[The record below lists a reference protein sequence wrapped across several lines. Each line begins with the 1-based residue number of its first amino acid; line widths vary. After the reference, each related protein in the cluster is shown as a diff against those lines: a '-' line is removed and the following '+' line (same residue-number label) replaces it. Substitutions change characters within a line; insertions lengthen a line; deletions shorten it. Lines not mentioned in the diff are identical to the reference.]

1 MSTRKFVI
9 IEAPY
14 QQDPV
19 AMAAYLRE
27 CIKDTLK
34 RGESAINS
42 VATYA
47 LTGALDD
54 LRHDERRAGI
64 EAGLAWYGFSS
75 SSYNPVTCVAYTDH
89 GISAG
94 MQEGIARASEHKIK
108 IVFRKLVDFENQL
121 QANLGGTGLEQKRG

>member
-9 IEAPY
+9 IEAPFS
-14 QQDPV
+14 QDPV
-19 AMAAYLRE
+19 AMADYLRE

-47 LTGALDD
+47 LTGALDVNPE
-54 LRHDERRAGI
+54 ERRAGI
-64 EAGLAWYGFSS
+64 EAGLAWYSFS
-75 SSYNPVTCVAYTDH
+75 SSYNSITCVVYTDH
-89 GISAG
+89 GISEG
-94 MQEGIARASEHKIK
+94 MQEGIARASEHQIK

-121 QANLGGTGLEQKRG
+121 QANLGGTGLEPKRG